1 MIDLTDFGWIGKLAH
16 MDVFASRGCRGRLR
30 HLKKR
35 EPKMTG
41 RRGTKSTSA
50 FGRWRELESA
60 MQIEDYG
67 FLSDTETAALVSRDG
82 SIDWLCMPRF
92 DSGAFF
98 ARLLGTEEN
107 GFWKICPKGEVVK
120 TSRRYRGDTLILETE
135 FETAEGRVRLT
146 DCMPLRDEY
155 PDIVR
160 KVEGLSGQVEM
171 TMNLVLRFDYG
182 RLVPWVQR
190 VEGGITAMAGPDA
203 IILRSDVELHGEDLS
218 TVADFTMGAGETKA
232 FVLTWYPSHKP
243 PPEAE
248 NSDESLRRT
257 EEYWRKWSGHAKPAE
272 EWQEAVTRSLLV
284 LKGLTYAPTGGIV
297 AAATTSL
304 PEQLSGQRNWD
315 YRYCWL
321 RDATF
326 TLYALLGA
334 GYKRD
339 AEAWRNWL
347 LRAVAGS
354 PAQMQTLYGM
364 RGERPVLEYELS
376 YLAGYEGAKPVRVGN
391 AAAQQFQLD
400 VYGEVIDVM
409 HQARQKGLAV
419 DRVAWELERCLVKYV
434 AEHWE
439 KPDSGIWEV
448 RGPARHFTHS
458 KVLAWVAMDRAVQ
471 ACEKFGLPGDA
482 DEWRAV
488 RDRIHAEVCERGYS
502 QKRGAFVQSLDSD
515 KLDASLLMIPLV
527 GFLPAEDERVKSTIS
542 AIEKNLMWNGF
553 VLRYHTETEVDGL
566 PQGEG
571 AFLPCSFWLVDC
583 LNLTGRYEEAREM
596 FERLLSLR
604 NDLGLLSEEYDPRSR
619 RLLGNFPQAFSHVAL
634 LNSAANLSK
643 HRGPASERASSGAG
657 RAPGK
662 DH

>member
-1 MIDLTDFGWIGKLAH
+1 
-16 MDVFASRGCRGRLR
+16 
-30 HLKKR
+30 
-35 EPKMTG
+35 
-41 RRGTKSTSA
+41 
-50 FGRWRELESA
+50 

-92 DSGAFF
+92 DSAALF
-98 ARLLGTEEN
+98 ARLLGTKEN
-107 GFWKICPKGEVVK
+107 GFWKICPKGELTT
-120 TSRRYRGDTLILETE
+120 TSRRYHGDTLILETE
-135 FETAEGRVRLT
+135 FETAEGCVRLT
-146 DCMPLRDEY
+146 DCMPLRDEF

-160 KVEGLSGQVEM
+160 KVEGVRGRVEM
-171 TMNLVLRFDYG
+171 TMCLLLRFDYG
-182 RLVPWVQR
+182 RLVPWVQS
-190 VEGGITAMAGPDA
+190 VDGGITAMAGPDA
-203 IILRSDVELHGEDLS
+203 IILRSDVELRGEELS
-218 TVADFTMGAGETKA
+218 TVADFTIAAGESKA

-243 PPEAE
+243 PPHAE
-248 NSDESLRRT
+248 NSEESLRRT
-257 EEYWRKWSGHAKPAE
+257 EEYWTNWSGHAKPAGD
-272 EWQEAVTRSLLV
+272 WRDAVVRSLLV

-304 PEQLSGQRNWD
+304 PEQIGGQRNWD
-315 YRYCWL
+315 YRFCWL

-326 TLYALLGA
+326 TLYSLLDA

-354 PAQMQTLYGM
+354 PSQMQTLYGVG
-364 RGERPVLEYELS
+364 GERPSLEYELP
-376 YLAGYEGAKPVRVGN
+376 YLAGFADSRPVRVGN

-409 HQARQKGLAV
+409 HQTRRQGLEV
-419 DRVAWELERCLVKYV
+419 DCVAWQLERCLVQFV
-434 AEHWE
+434 AEHWQE
-439 KPDSGIWEV
+439 PDMGIWEV

-471 ACEKFGLPGDA
+471 ACEKFGLEGDSA
-482 DEWRAV
+482 QWRRV

-502 QKRGAFVQSLDSD
+502 QKRGAFVQSLDGD
-515 KLDASLLMIPLV
+515 KLDASLLMLPLV
-527 GFLPAEDERVKSTIS
+527 GFLPATDPRVLSTIA
-542 AIEKNLMWNGF
+542 AIEKNLMSGGF
-553 VLRYHTETEVDGL
+553 VLRYHTDTEIDGL

-583 LNLTGRYEEAREM
+583 LNATGRYDEAREM

-604 NDLGLLSEEYDPRSR
+604 NDLGLLSEEYDPRTR
-619 RLLGNFPQAFSHVAL
+619 RLVGNFPQAFSHVAL

-643 HRGPASERASSGAG
+643 HHGPASQRASSASDSAAKH
-657 RAPGK
+657 APATGPMS
-662 DH
+662 

>member
-1 MIDLTDFGWIGKLAH
+1 ML
-16 MDVFASRGCRGRLR
+16 
-30 HLKKR
+30 
-35 EPKMTG
+35 
-41 RRGTKSTSA
+41 
-50 FGRWRELESA
+50 
-60 MQIEDYG
+60 IEDYG

-107 GFWKICPKGEVVK
+107 GFWKICPKGQVVK

-135 FETAEGRVRLT
+135 FETAEGCVRLT

-160 KVEGLSGQVEM
+160 KVEGLRGTVEM
-171 TMNLVLRFDYG
+171 TMSVVLRFDYG

-190 VEGGITAMAGPDA
+190 VDGGITAMAGPDA
-203 IILRSDVELHGEDLS
+203 IILRSDVELEGREFS
-218 TVADFTMGAGETKA
+218 TVANFTVTAGESKA

-248 NSDESLRRT
+248 NSEESLRRT
-257 EEYWRKWSGHAKPAE
+257 EDYWTKWAGRAQPAG
-272 EWQEAVTRSLLV
+272 EWRDAVVRSLLV

-304 PEQLSGQRNWD
+304 PEQIGGQRNWD
-315 YRYCWL
+315 YRFCWL

-326 TLYALLGA
+326 TLYSLLDA
-334 GYKRD
+334 GYTSD

-354 PAQMQTLYGM
+354 PSQMQTLYGVG
-364 RGERPVLEYELS
+364 GERPSLEYELPC
-376 YLAGYEGAKPVRVGN
+376 LAGYAGSKPVRVGN

-400 VYGEVIDVM
+400 VYGEVLDVM
-409 HQARQKGLAV
+409 HQTRRQGVEV
-419 DRVAWELERCLVKYV
+419 DCAAWQLERCLVKFV
-434 AEHWE
+434 AEHWQE
-439 KPDSGIWEV
+439 PDRGIWEV

-471 ACEKFGLPGDA
+471 ACEKFGLEGNA
-482 DEWRAV
+482 AEWRIV
-488 RDRIHAEVCERGYS
+488 RDRIHAEVCERGFN
-502 QKRGAFVQSLDSD
+502 QKRGAFVQSLDGE
-515 KLDASLLMIPLV
+515 KLDASLLMLPLV
-527 GFLPAEDERVKSTIS
+527 GFLQANDPRVVSTIA
-542 AIEKNLMWNGF
+542 AIEKHLMAGGF
-553 VLRYHTETEVDGL
+553 VLRYHTDTDVDGL
-566 PQGEG
+566 PEGEG

-583 LNLTGRYEEAREM
+583 LNLTGRYDEAREM

-604 NDLGLLSEEYDPRSR
+604 NDLGLLAEEYDPRTR
-619 RLLGNFPQAFSHVAL
+619 RLVGNFPQAFSHVAL

-643 HRGPASERASSGAG
+643 HHGPASQRASSANDAAAKH
-657 RAPGK
+657 APAA
-662 DH
+662 DPTS

>member
-1 MIDLTDFGWIGKLAH
+1 MG
-16 MDVFASRGCRGRLR
+16 MRERYRQLR
-30 HLKKR
+30 SMPR
-35 EPKMTG
+35 SGVE
-41 RRGTKSTSA
+41 
-50 FGRWRELESA
+50 

-92 DSGAFF
+92 DSGAVF

-120 TSRRYRGDTLILETE
+120 TSRRYRGDTLILEME
-135 FETAEGRVRLT
+135 FETKDGCVRLT
-146 DCMPLRDEY
+146 DCMPLRDEF
-155 PDIVR
+155 PTLVR
-160 KVEGLSGQVEM
+160 TVEGLRGKVEM
-171 TMNLVLRFDYG
+171 TMCLVLRFDYG

-203 IILRSDVELHGEDLS
+203 ILLRSDVELRGEELS
-218 TVADFTMGAGETKA
+218 TVADFTVGAGESKA

-243 PPEAE
+243 APEAE
-248 NSDESLRRT
+248 NSAESLRRT
-257 EEYWRKWSGHAKPAE
+257 EEYWTKWSAHAKPAE
-272 EWQEAVTRSLLV
+272 EWRDAVVRSLLV

-304 PEQLSGQRNWD
+304 PEQIGGERNWD
-315 YRYCWL
+315 YRFCWL

-326 TLYALLGA
+326 TLYSLLDA

-339 AEAWRNWL
+339 AEAWRQWL

-354 PAQMQTLYGM
+354 PAQMQTLYGVG
-364 RGERPVLEYELS
+364 GERPALEYELP
-376 YLAGYEGAKPVRVGN
+376 YLAGYAGSKPVRVGN

-409 HQARQKGLAV
+409 HQTRRLGLAV
-419 DRVAWELERCLVKYV
+419 DCAGWELERCLVKFV
-434 AEHWE
+434 AEHWQ
-439 KPDSGIWEV
+439 KPDMGIWEV

-458 KVLAWVAMDRAVQ
+458 KILAWVAMDRAVQ
-471 ACEKFGLPGDA
+471 ACEKFGLPGDVA
-482 DEWRAV
+482 AWRGV
-488 RDRIHAEVCERGYS
+488 RDRIHAEVCARGYN
-502 QKRGAFVQSLDSD
+502 QKVGAFVQSLDSD
-515 KLDASLLMIPLV
+515 KLDASLLMMPLV
-527 GFLPAEDERVKSTIS
+527 GFLPPSDPRVQSTIK
-542 AIEKNLMWNGF
+542 AIEKNLMSGGF
-553 VLRYHTETEVDGL
+553 VLRYHTDTEVDGL

-583 LNLTGRYEEAREM
+583 LNLTGRYDEAREM

-604 NDLGLLSEEYDPRSR
+604 NDLGLLAEEYDPRTR
-619 RLLGNFPQAFSHVAL
+619 RLAGNFPQAFSHVAL

-643 HRGPASERASSGAG
+643 HHGPAAQRANSANGKSET
-657 RAPGK
+657 
-662 DH
+662 